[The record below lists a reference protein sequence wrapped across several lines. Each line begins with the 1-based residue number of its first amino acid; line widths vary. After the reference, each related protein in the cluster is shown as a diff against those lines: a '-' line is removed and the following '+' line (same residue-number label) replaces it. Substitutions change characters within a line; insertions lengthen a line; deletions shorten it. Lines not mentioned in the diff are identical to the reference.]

1 MMVLAA
7 QAPPPLLLLSPSGNG
22 DGYAEGRGPRADGLV
37 ESTDRDEPARA
48 PDSFGGGVEGSDIMV
63 HRRLHLFFSV
73 TVTGSVSAQIQC

>member
-7 QAPPPLLLLSPSGNG
+7 QAPPPLLLLSPGGNG
-22 DGYAEGRGPRADGLV
+22 DGYGEGRAAEGWRLD

-63 HRRLHLFFSV
+63 HRRLHLFFLSR
-73 TVTGSVSAQIQC
+73 